1 MFKKI
6 KNWFKNKLDIIKLEK
21 EVAHLKCELG
31 CYKDRLNDK
40 ILELEKHTRVD
51 ADIGYRGNNTIILT
65 GVYRNRGYV
74 YFYDMGD
81 GEFTKLVDQLKE
93 MKKYALIRHLDKP
106 LDFHGA
112 FDL

>member
-6 KNWFKNKLDIIKLEK
+6 VNWFKNKLGILQLEK
-21 EVAHLKCELG
+21 EIAFVKWELN
-31 CYKDRLNDK
+31 CYKERLNDK

-65 GVYRNRGYV
+65 GVYRKRAYV

-81 GEFTKLVDQLKE
+81 GEFAKLVDQLKE

-106 LDFHGA
+106 NEFHGI